1 MRFECTDGRVS
12 ACVLPDDRVVPRAA
26 RSWVPHHGRLAL
38 IGHTDGRQVAPG
50 QTRRAKGAG
59 NDFVDARGNLGGIVF
74 DPSRF
79 RQDLLV
85 FELPPGYL
93 CAGRIEHHEA
103 RAGGS
108 LVECSD
114 VHGGDPRSKGKGQRA
129 KGKRAHGKG
138 KRAYSWKTPCV
149 IEISGIPTNIHG
161 EPIQL
166 ERKDGI
172 MSWLTPSARILASL
186 LVVLMWTTVG
196 LPGQTGAKNGEW
208 PTYGGDLGHTR
219 YAPLDQIHA
228 ANFSKLE
235 VAWRFKTDN
244 LGPRPEFNLE
254 STPLMVKGVLYSTGG
269 TRRAVVALDAATG
282 EQLWMHS
289 ENEGPRGAAAPRQLS
304 GRGLAYWSDGREERI
319 LYVTPGYRL
328 IALDARTGQR
338 IPTFGKDGVVDLKEQ
353 MDQPIDPLSPEIGL
367 HSTPIVA
374 RNVVLVGAAH
384 KSGGVPTGKTNI
396 KGYIRGFDVRTGK
409 RLWVFHTIPSPGEY
423 GNETWEKDSWSY
435 TGNTGAWSQISVDEE
450 LGIAYL
456 PIESATGDYYGGN
469 RPGANLF
476 AESLVAVDLQTGKRR
491 WHFQFVHHGIWDMDM
506 SSAPI
511 LADITVNG
519 RPIKAVAVPT
529 KQAFLYVFNRETGE
543 PVWPIE
549 ERPVPKG
556 DVPGEWYSPTQPFP
570 TKPPAYERQG
580 LQIEDL
586 IDFTPELRA
595 EAIQLVSKYKIGPIF
610 TPPVVSKI
618 DGPLTLLAM
627 ATAAGGTNWP
637 GGSYDPETGILYVS
651 STKTIS
657 QLGLVAPD
665 PAKNDF
671 GFVQGNAATGVRT
684 TGGSGAG
691 AGAGAPPP
699 QPAAPAAGAA
709 LTVRGLPLVKP
720 PYGSIS
726 AIDLNKGEI
735 VWQVAHGETPD
746 VVRNHPAL
754 KGLNIPRTGRTGTVG
769 TLVTRTL
776 VISGEA
782 GFGPT
787 PSGQRGAML
796 RAYDKAT
803 GKEVGAIYMPAPQ
816 SGSPMTYMLNGRQY
830 IVVAISGGTYSG
842 ELLALR
848 LPE

>member
-1 MRFECTDGRVS
+1 
-12 ACVLPDDRVVPRAA
+12 
-26 RSWVPHHGRLAL
+26 
-38 IGHTDGRQVAPG
+38 
-50 QTRRAKGAG
+50 
-59 NDFVDARGNLGGIVF
+59 
-74 DPSRF
+74 
-79 RQDLLV
+79 
-85 FELPPGYL
+85 
-93 CAGRIEHHEA
+93 
-103 RAGGS
+103 
-108 LVECSD
+108 
-114 VHGGDPRSKGKGQRA
+114 
-129 KGKRAHGKG
+129 
-138 KRAYSWKTPCV
+138 
-149 IEISGIPTNIHG
+149 
-161 EPIQL
+161 
-166 ERKDGI
+166 
-172 MSWLTPSARILASL
+172 MSQYVTHSARILASL
-186 LVVLMWTTVG
+186 LILLMCTTVR
-196 LPGQTGAKNGEW
+196 LPGQTGASNGEW

-219 YAPLDQIHA
+219 YAPLDQINA
-228 ANFSKLE
+228 SNFSKLE

-304 GRGLAYWSDGREERI
+304 GRGLAYWTDGREERI

-328 IALDARTGQR
+328 IALDAKTGQR
-338 IPTFGKDGVVDLKEQ
+338 IPGFGKDGAVDLKEQ

-374 RNVVLVGAAH
+374 RNTVIVGAAH
-384 KSGGVPTGKTNI
+384 KSGGVPTGKTNV
-396 KGYIRGFDVRTGK
+396 KGYIRGFDARTGK
-409 RLWVFHTIPSPGEY
+409 RLWIFHTIPSPGEF
-423 GNETWEKDSWSY
+423 GNESWEKDSWTY
-435 TGNTGAWSQISVDEE
+435 TGNTGAWSQISVDEQ

-456 PIESATGDYYGGN
+456 PVESATGDYYGGN

-476 AESLVAVDLQTGKRR
+476 AESLVAVDLNTGKRR
-491 WHFQFVHHGIWDMDM
+491 WHFQLVHHGIWDMDM
-506 SSAPI
+506 SCAPI

-580 LQIEDL
+580 LVTDDL

-595 EAIQLVSKYKIGPIF
+595 EAVKLVSKYRIGPIF
-610 TPPVVSKI
+610 TPPVVSKV
-618 DGPLTLLAM
+618 DGPLALLAM

-637 GGSYDPETGILYVS
+637 GGSYDPETNILYVS
-651 STKTIS
+651 STRTIS

-671 GFVQGNAATGVRT
+671 GWVQGSALTGVRT

-691 AGAGAPPP
+691 AGAGTTPA
-699 QPAAPAAGAA
+699 PAAPAAEGGGAA
-709 LTVRGLPLVKP
+709 LTVQGLPLVKP

-735 VWQVAHGETPD
+735 VWQVPHGETPD
-746 VVRNHPAL
+746 AVKNHPAL
-754 KGLNIPRTGRTGTVG
+754 KGLNIPRTGRTGTAG
-769 TLVTRTL
+769 TLVTKTL
-776 VISGEA
+776 VISGET
-782 GFGPT
+782 GFGT
-787 PSGQRGAML
+787 TVTGQRGAML

-803 GKEVGAIYMPAPQ
+803 GKEVGAVYMPAPQ
-816 SGSPMTYMLNGRQY
+816 SGSPMTYTVNGRQY
-830 IVVAISGGTYSG
+830 IVVAISGGAYSG

-848 LPE
+848 LPA